1 MTVARSSCCILV
13 LSGILYASGRGHPCW
28 SAWGWR
34 PCQFIFLFFVDL
46 RGALTA
52 GRFEIWWRMGQLSGE
67 ALVCGTRK
75 FQGNCP
81 DISKKRQLKTLT
93 YSQDPLKPF
102 IVVMLG
108 HRKCAEEGTDFG
120 VCGPQDLLLV
130 VKGVQCVCYGERVI
144 SSGAVSPLEETAFC
158 PVRQEHDQDFSGL

>member
-1 MTVARSSCCILV
+1 
-13 LSGILYASGRGHPCW
+13 
-28 SAWGWR
+28 
-34 PCQFIFLFFVDL
+34 
-46 RGALTA
+46 
-52 GRFEIWWRMGQLSGE
+52 MGQLSGE
-67 ALVCGTRK
+67 ALVCGTMK

-81 DISKKRQLKTLT
+81 DISKKRLFESQLKTLT

-130 VKGVQCVCYGERVI
+130 VKGVQCVCYGEHVI
-144 SSGAVSPLEETAFC
+144 SSGADFLPWKRQLFVL
-158 PVRQEHDQDFSGL
+158 VRQEHDQDFSGL